1 MSKQKNQFSFFNYFR
16 SILSILLFFTL
27 LLILTPLLLMMLII
41 TLGKASSFIVEK
53 IACPIARISLYAAG
67 VNFSVK
73 KHIDPIP
80 SPAVYIIN
88 HGSTL
93 DVLTIL
99 AIGLPDVRF
108 VAKWQFQYNPLFLLL
123 GRLTGQVFIRREK
136 SEKAVNTLRKNVER
150 ITRQKLS
157 LLMAPEGSRKHEGIV
172 GPFKKG
178 PFRMAMEL
186 NYPIVPIYLEG
197 NAQLSPGSFMVT
209 KKGDATAH
217 IYPPIDTK
225 NWTSDKLDQH
235 IEKIRNRY
243 MEWIGVDEKT
253 NYSYK

>member
-1 MSKQKNQFSFFNYFR
+1 
-16 SILSILLFFTL
+16 
-27 LLILTPLLLMMLII
+27 MMLII

>member
-1 MSKQKNQFSFFNYFR
+1 MSSPRNRFSFSDYLR
-16 SILSILLFFTL
+16 SISSLLVFFIL
-27 LLILTPLLLMMLII
+27 LLILTPLLLLMLIFSF
-41 TLGKASSFIVEK
+41 GKLSSFIIENVASS
-53 IACPIARISLYAAG
+53 IAKISLFVSG
-67 VNFSVK
+67 VRFTVK
-73 KHIDPIP
+73 KHVDPIP

-99 AIGLPDVRF
+99 AIGLPHVRF
-108 VAKWQFQYNPLFLLL
+108 VAKWQFQYNPLFLIL

-136 SEKAVNTLRKNVER
+136 SEKAVNTLKKSVAR
-150 ITRQKLS
+150 ITKQKLS
-157 LLMAPEGSRKHEGIV
+157 LLMAPEGSRKHKGAI

-197 NAQLSPGSFMVT
+197 NDKLSPGVYMIT

-217 IYPPIDTK
+217 IYPPIDTTS
-225 NWTSDKLDQH
+225 WTAEQLDDH
-235 IEKIRNRY
+235 IKEIRSMYIEWAEIAENRY
-243 MEWIGVDEKT
+243 NM
-253 NYSYK
+253 NN